1 MTHQT
6 KDKDFTPKNPLLS
19 ADHYII
25 PAFSPLQPLWKLY
38 RTEDSHFRE
47 SHNFSHGF
55 LQPRSKTSSLK
66 EPMSTSSA
74 PYRQTTASWNAQ
86 YFVDFSTV
94 SATIWLRDLRKGQKR
109 GGKRRGT
116 ELDCKK
122 RKMKTKE
129 SAEHLQEHPGYF
141 QCAPLAP
148 ENRLRFS
155 LCSENGSSSLALL
168 LLCQFKLL
176 SAAVTEPI
184 YQPSGSW
191 SLSRMS
197 SFRPIQ
203 MLSKV
208 RPITLLPVGTGPGG
222 PSSCWNKL
230 SVTHQQK
237 RQTLGNRVAQW

>member
-19 ADHYII
+19 TDHYII
-25 PAFSPLQPLWKLY
+25 PAFSLLQPLWKLY

-94 SATIWLRDLRKGQKR
+94 SATTWLRDLRKGQKR

-155 LCSENGSSSLALL
+155 LCSENGSSFLALL

-176 SAAVTEPI
+176 SAACNWTNLSAFWVMEPEPHVI
-184 YQPSGSW
+184 FSAYSDT
-191 SLSRMS
+191 
-197 SFRPIQ
+197 IQ
-203 MLSKV
+203 ST
-208 RPITLLPVGTGPGG
+208 PHHT
-222 PSSCWNKL
+222 PSS
-230 SVTHQQK
+230 
-237 RQTLGNRVAQW
+237 GNRARGSIKLLE